1 MALLPSNHF
10 LALPRPDVVVGPPAG
25 VVDTTTLA
33 AHDFDVDTRTGF
45 MPPSPPLARLPS
57 QWEPW
62 EQLLDNAQSYRLQL
76 GSKTDITDEEKARS
90 DSWRAC
96 VAQVRFTITN
106 SFSLDYD
113 ITNPQLPTLPTAD
126 LCQSELL
133 LRRSHHV
140 LAWIMHFYIHSLPPE
155 AEIRIPAPITLP
167 LLQICVQLQL
177 PPVITYSDDVLYN
190 WALKVPSTEPTPALD
205 NLRSL
210 TLFTGT
216 RDEEEFY
223 LASARIEL
231 RGVDALEI
239 MRATMDELF
248 VGDTLASRRITRY
261 LQSLVRV
268 LDDLARLLLA
278 VRDGCDPDV
287 FYHLVRP
294 WFNGADSGSKKWIFE
309 GLEEDAGTGLRV
321 PAELSGPSAAQ
332 SSLIQ
337 ALDTFLGVDHTAPNS
352 AHTHTHTHATLPP
365 SSSSAVTPT
374 PASEARAPTTT
385 TTTTATATAS
395 ADVPPK
401 PSFLTRMRAYMP
413 RHHRSFLR
421 HLGAAPRPLRAA
433 VARMDDAALTE
444 AYNAALDALRSFR
457 DAHLRIVA
465 LYIVGPSHRGAHTS
479 VTAPTSRAQVA
490 TATADEVAAAGV
502 CAGQKS
508 IGTEIGT
515 GAGAGTAET
524 AAAPRLL
531 RGTGGTDLIK
541 FLKGVRDHTSE
552 ATLPSGAL

>member
-10 LALPRPDVVVGPPAG
+10 LALPRPDVLIGPPAG
-25 VVDTTTLA
+25 AVDTTTLA

-45 MPPSPPLARLPS
+45 MPPNPPLARLPS

-62 EQLLDNAQSYRLQL
+62 EQLIDDAQSYRLQL
-76 GSKTDITDEEKARS
+76 GNKINITDEEKARS
-90 DSWRAC
+90 ESWRVR
-96 VAQVRFTITN
+96 VAQVRRY
-106 SFSLDYD
+106 SFSLGIYNND
-113 ITNPQLPTLPTAD
+113 ITKPQLPTLPTAD
-126 LCQSELL
+126 LYQSELL

-140 LAWIMHFYIHSLPPE
+140 LAWTMHFYIHSLPPE
-155 AEIRIPAPITLP
+155 VEIRIPAPITVP

-205 NLRSL
+205 NLRCL

-223 LASARIEL
+223 LSSARIEL

-248 VGDTLASRRITRY
+248 VGDTLAARRITRY

-287 FYHLVRP
+287 FYHVIRP
-294 WFNGADSGSKKWIFE
+294 WFNGADSGSKKWTFE
-309 GLEEDAGTGLRV
+309 GLDDDAGTGLRI
-321 PAELSGPSAAQ
+321 PTELSGPSAAQ
-332 SSLIQ
+332 SSLIH
-337 ALDTFLGVDHTAPNS
+337 ALDTFLGVDHTSPNP
-352 AHTHTHTHATLPP
+352 AHSPAAFP
-365 SSSSAVTPT
+365 SSSPVTPT
-374 PASEARAPTTT
+374 PALEARAPT
-385 TTTTATATAS
+385 ATATAH
-395 ADVPPK
+395 VPPK
-401 PSFLTRMRAYMP
+401 APFLTRMRAYMP
-413 RHHRSFLR
+413 RHHRCFLR
-421 HLGAAPRPLRAA
+421 HLGAAPRPLRSA
-433 VARMDDAALTE
+433 VARMGDAALTE
-444 AYNAALDALRSFR
+444 AYNAALDALRRFR

-465 LYIVGPSHRGAHTS
+465 LYIIGPSHRGAHTS
-479 VTAPTSRAQVA
+479 VTPRAQVTTVA
-490 TATADEVAAAGV
+490 ADKVAAAEECGS
-502 CAGQKS
+502 QKS
-508 IGTEIGT
+508 IGTGT
-515 GAGAGTAET
+515 GTGEVTAV
-524 AAAPRLL
+524 AATPRLL

-552 ATLPSGAL
+552 AALPSGAP

>member
-1 MALLPSNHF
+1 
-10 LALPRPDVVVGPPAG
+10 
-25 VVDTTTLA
+25 
-33 AHDFDVDTRTGF
+33 
-45 MPPSPPLARLPS
+45 
-57 QWEPW
+57 
-62 EQLLDNAQSYRLQL
+62 
-76 GSKTDITDEEKARS
+76 
-90 DSWRAC
+90 
-96 VAQVRFTITN
+96 
-106 SFSLDYD
+106 
-113 ITNPQLPTLPTAD
+113 
-126 LCQSELL
+126 
-133 LRRSHHV
+133 
-140 LAWIMHFYIHSLPPE
+140 MHFYIHSLPPE

-205 NLRSL
+205 NLRCL

-278 VRDGCDPDV
+278 VRDGCDPDT
-287 FYHLVRP
+287 FYHMIRP
-294 WFNGADSGSKKWIFE
+294 WFNGADSGSRKWTFE
-309 GLEEDAGTGLRV
+309 GLDDDAGTGLRV

-332 SSLIQ
+332 SSLIHS
-337 ALDTFLGVDHTAPNS
+337 LDAFLGVDHTSPNP
-352 AHTHTHTHATLPP
+352 AHSPATSP
-365 SSSSAVTPT
+365 SSSPITPT
-374 PASEARAPTTT
+374 PALEARAPTTT
-385 TTTTATATAS
+385 AH
-395 ADVPPK
+395 VPPK
-401 PSFLTRMRAYMP
+401 VAFLTRMRAYMP
-413 RHHRSFLR
+413 RHHRNFLR

-433 VARMDDAALTE
+433 VAQMGDAALTE
-444 AYNAALDALRSFR
+444 AYNAAVDGLRRFR
-457 DAHLRIVA
+457 DAHLSIVA

-479 VTAPTSRAQVA
+479 VTSPIPRAQV
-490 TATADEVAAAGV
+490 TTADADKVAGAEV

-508 IGTEIGT
+508 IGT
-515 GAGAGTAET
+515 GAGEVT
-524 AAAPRLL
+524 AAVAPRLL

-541 FLKGVRDHTSE
+541 FLKGVRDRTSE
-552 ATLPSGAL
+552 ATLSSGAP

>member
-10 LALPRPDVVVGPPAG
+10 LALPRPDVLVGPPAG

-45 MPPSPPLARLPS
+45 MPPNPPLARLPS
-57 QWEPW
+57 LWEPW
-62 EQLLDNAQSYRLQL
+62 EQLLDDAQSYRLQL
-76 GSKTDITDEEKARS
+76 GNKIDITDEEKARS
-90 DSWRAC
+90 ESWRAR
-96 VAQVRFTITN
+96 VAQVRRCLFL
-106 SFSLDYD
+106 SLDIYNND

-140 LAWIMHFYIHSLPPE
+140 LAWTMHFYIHSLPPK
-155 AEIRIPAPITLP
+155 AEIRIPAPITVP

-205 NLRSL
+205 NLRCL

-248 VGDTLASRRITRY
+248 VGDTLAARRITRY

-268 LDDLARLLLA
+268 LDDLARLLLS

-287 FYHLVRP
+287 FYHVIRP
-294 WFNGADSGSKKWIFE
+294 WFNGADSGSRKWTFD
-309 GLEEDAGTGLRV
+309 GLDDDSGTGLRV

-332 SSLIQ
+332 SSLIH
-337 ALDTFLGVDHTAPNS
+337 ALDTFLGVDHTSPNP
-352 AHTHTHTHATLPP
+352 AHSPATIPP
-365 SSSSAVTPT
+365 SSPPVTPT
-374 PASEARAPTTT
+374 PSLEARAPTTT
-385 TTTTATATAS
+385 TTTDTDTDTDTATATATTH
-395 ADVPPK
+395 VPPK
-401 PSFLTRMRAYMP
+401 APFLTRMRAYMP

-421 HLGAAPRPLRAA
+421 HLGAAPRPLRTA
-433 VARMDDAALTE
+433 VARMHDAALTE
-444 AYNAALDALRSFR
+444 AYNAAVDALRQFR

-479 VTAPTSRAQVA
+479 VTTASTPRAQV
-490 TATADEVAAAGV
+490 TITAAADKVIAAEV
-502 CAGQKS
+502 CVGEKS
-508 IGTEIGT
+508 IGIETGT
-515 GAGAGTAET
+515 GEV

-531 RGTGGTDLIK
+531 RGTGGTNLIK
-541 FLKGVRDHTSE
+541 FLKGVRDQTSE
-552 ATLPSGAL
+552 ATLPCGAP

>member
-10 LALPRPDVVVGPPAG
+10 LALPRPDVLVGPPAG

-45 MPPSPPLARLPS
+45 MPPNPPLARLPS

-62 EQLLDNAQSYRLQL
+62 EQLLDEAQSYRLQL
-76 GSKTDITDEEKARS
+76 GKKINITDEEKARS
-90 DSWRAC
+90 ESWRAR
-96 VAQVRFTITN
+96 VA
-106 SFSLDYD
+106 
-113 ITNPQLPTLPTAD
+113 QLPTLPTAD
-126 LCQSELL
+126 LYQSELL

-140 LAWIMHFYIHSLPPE
+140 LAWTMHFYIHSLPTE
-155 AEIRIPAPITLP
+155 AEIRIPAPITVP

-205 NLRSL
+205 NLRCL

-261 LQSLVRV
+261 LQSLIRV

-287 FYHLVRP
+287 FYHVIRP
-294 WFNGADSGSKKWIFE
+294 WFNGADSGSRKWTFE
-309 GLEEDAGTGLRV
+309 GLDDDAGMGLRV
-321 PAELSGPSAAQ
+321 PTELSGPSAAQ
-332 SSLIQ
+332 SSLIH
-337 ALDTFLGVDHTAPNS
+337 AFDAFLGVDHTSPNP
-352 AHTHTHTHATLPP
+352 AHPPTTFP
-365 SSSSAVTPT
+365 SSSPVTPT
-374 PASEARAPTTT
+374 LTLEVRAPTTI
-385 TTTTATATAS
+385 ATATVTVH
-395 ADVPPK
+395 VPPK
-401 PSFLTRMRAYMP
+401 PPFLTRMRAYMP
-413 RHHRSFLR
+413 RHHRNFLH
-421 HLGAAPRPLRAA
+421 HLGAVPRPLRAA
-433 VARMDDAALTE
+433 VAQMGDAALTE
-444 AYNAALDALRSFR
+444 AYNASVDALRRFR
-457 DAHLRIVA
+457 EAHLRIVA

-479 VTAPTSRAQVA
+479 TSA
-490 TATADEVAAAGV
+490 TTLTSPV
-502 CAGQKS
+502 
-508 IGTEIGT
+508 
-515 GAGAGTAET
+515 
-524 AAAPRLL
+524 APRLL
-531 RGTGGTDLIK
+531 LGTGGTDLIR
-541 FLKGVRDHTSE
+541 FLKGVRDRTSE
-552 ATLPSGAL
+552 ATLPSGAGAP